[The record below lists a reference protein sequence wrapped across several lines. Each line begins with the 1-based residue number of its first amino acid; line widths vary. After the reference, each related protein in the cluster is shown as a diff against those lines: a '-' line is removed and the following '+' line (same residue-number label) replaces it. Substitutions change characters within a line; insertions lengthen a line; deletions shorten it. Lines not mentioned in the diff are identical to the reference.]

1 MHSLSAFFV
10 GVLFGAGLIV
20 SGMTDPSKVIG
31 FLDIAGSW
39 DPSLG
44 LVMGG
49 AVSVGLIAFYVARR
63 RTTAFLGGT
72 MAFAERQIDR
82 RLILGSLVFGI
93 GWGLAGFCPG
103 PALVAFG
110 AGYDKAVVFTIAM
123 LGGMALFELAERFL
137 NERTK

>member
-10 GVLFGAGLIV
+10 GALFGVGLIV
-20 SGMTDPSKVIG
+20 SGMSDPSKIIG
-31 FLDIAGSW
+31 FLDIAGAW

-49 AVSVGLIAFYVARR
+49 AVIVGLIAFRVVRR

-72 MAFAERQIDR
+72 MGIPAERQVDR
-82 RLILGSLVFGI
+82 RLILGSLVFGT
-93 GWGLAGFCPG
+93 GWGLAGYCPG

-123 LGGMALFELAERFL
+123 LAGMALFEVAERI
-137 NERTK
+137 RSD